1 MLSQEK
7 TKLAQPDNNS
17 GSALFSVWKRVW
29 NAISSLYSAQNREF
43 RAFLSSGAVLPVSE
57 RVNETPSLQRDYGKA
72 QSPAELHGM
81 LDELGKVRQ
90 RILTNTFL
98 RGSANWWTWILVGLI
113 VVAAVSVKL
122 AGVMTLAA
130 ILLFAGTGVLLTWI
144 WRSRLS
150 IYDAA
155 CRLDSA
161 ARLQD
166 RASTAIFLAD
176 TRNPNEMMYLQRA
189 DAVARLK
196 KVDPR
201 GLFPVRMPATANRVL
216 VAVLV
221 TAGLLVYRVHHKPP
235 LISLLQ
241 STERSQLVQS
251 VLTPIVHAMEKD
263 LQRTVAM
270 VTKPDEATDE
280 VRAGEN
286 NPPPDDLWQNGDDK
300 QNDPQNGDQGAPDAG
315 PDDQQQNQA
324 SSSANQTPSSSSSE
338 SQQQQQSG
346 AQSQQSQNA
355 SSSAQKSAQQ
365 QQQESKEAEKSQSL
379 GQSLMQALKDM
390 MSNPQ
395 KQDSNNQGNQPS
407 QESNAQGTPQSG
419 NANSTNGNPNGQ
431 KGDSRGSS
439 DAQTKPSDSASNGA
453 GSQAG
458 LKQKRV
464 DFDSHQV
471 TAVPDRVALET
482 GTYKEQMRM
491 RTETEAG
498 TAQMAIH
505 DASPQSE
512 AVVNGAEQE
521 NIPARYRTYVQHYFE
536 HTDAGQQDSTLPA
549 STPPVN
555 AQPDGGQQPNGQ
567 QETGQQQTGQ
577 Q

>member
-1 MLSQEK
+1 LRSQEK
-7 TKLAQPDNNS
+7 TKLAQPGNNS
-17 GSALFSVWKRVW
+17 GSAFFSVLRRVW
-29 NAISSLYSAQNREF
+29 SPVSSLYSRQNREF
-43 RAFLSSGAVLPVSE
+43 RTFLASGAVLPVSE
-57 RVNETPSLQRDYGKA
+57 RVSGTPSLQRNYGKE
-72 QSPAELHGM
+72 QSPAHLHG
-81 LDELGKVRQ
+81 LIDALGKVRQ

-113 VVAAVSVKL
+113 VVAAASVKL
-122 AGVMTLAA
+122 AGVITLAA
-130 ILLFAGTGVLLTWI
+130 ILLFAGMGVLLAWI
-144 WRSRLS
+144 WRTRLS
-150 IYDAA
+150 IYDTA
-155 CRLDSA
+155 CRLDFA
-161 ARLQD
+161 AHLQD

-176 TRNPNEMMYLQRA
+176 VKNPDEMMRIQRE
-189 DAVARLK
+189 DAVARLR

-201 GLFPVRMPATANRVL
+201 GLFPVRMPAAANRVL
-216 VAVLV
+216 VALLV
-221 TAGLLVYRVHHKPP
+221 AAGLLAYRVHHKPP

-251 VLTPIVHAMEKD
+251 VLNPIVHAMEKD
-263 LQRTVAM
+263 LERTVAM
-270 VTKPDEATDE
+270 MTKQDDATDE

-300 QNDPQNGDQGAPDAG
+300 QKDPRNGDQGAPDAG

-324 SSSANQTPSSSSSE
+324 STSGNQTPSSTSSE
-338 SQQQQQSG
+338 SQQQSG
-346 AQSQQSQNA
+346 TQSQQSQNA
-355 SSSAQKSAQQ
+355 TSSAQNKSGQQ
-365 QQQESKEAEKSQSL
+365 QQQESKEGEKSQSL

-407 QESNAQGTPQSG
+407 QQSNAQGTPQAG

-431 KGDSRGSS
+431 KSDSRGTS
-439 DAQTKPSDSASNGA
+439 DAQAKPSDSASSGA

-458 LKQKRV
+458 LKQKRA

-498 TAQMAIH
+498 TAQMAIR
-505 DASPQSE
+505 DVSSQSV

-521 NIPARYRTYVQHYFE
+521 NIPARYRNYVQHYFE
-536 HTDAGQQDSTLPA
+536 HTDAGQQDN
-549 STPPVN
+549 TPPATTTPEN
-555 AQPDGGQQPNGQ
+555 AQPDNGQ
-567 QETGQQQTGQ
+567 PRNGDPQTGQ